1 MVNTQNKTIPTTKD
15 VLEFIAQLSDK
26 QQQKDSQTLI
36 AMMQKIT
43 GKPPVMWGPSIIG
56 FGLQH
61 YKYESGREGDMPML
75 GFSPRKG
82 KLSLYITD
90 NAEKY
95 PEIRERLGKHKTSKA
110 CIYIHKLS
118 DINLNVLEELIQTAH
133 NDTTRVF

>member
-1 MVNTQNKTIPTTKD
+1 MTNKQNKTIPTTKN
-15 VLEFIAQLSDK
+15 VLDFLAGLEDK

-36 AMMQKIT
+36 AMMQKIS

-56 FGLQH
+56 FGQLH

-82 KLSLYITD
+82 KFSLYITD

-95 PEIRERLGKHKTSKA
+95 PEIRERLGKHKISKA
-110 CIYIHKLS
+110 CIYINKLS
-118 DINLNVLEELIQTAH
+118 DINQSVLEELIQAAH
-133 NDTTRVF
+133 SDTTRVF